1 MVLIPLHMD
10 ITKATWFENRVSMKV
25 LSIEKM
31 PNRNGSREVMIS
43 MGRSRSNRVV
53 CCFCKKVLTK
63 KEVGMHV
70 YVCEKVPQEILNLSL
85 QNALGR

>member
-1 MVLIPLHMD
+1 
-10 ITKATWFENRVSMKV
+10 
-25 LSIEKM
+25 M
-31 PNRNGSREVMIS
+31 PNRDKSRVEMIS

-70 YVCEKVPQEILNLSL
+70 YVCEKVPQEMLNLSL
-85 QNALGR
+85 QSTLGR